1 MRQVFSSP
9 RIENVD
15 RVEAMLH
22 ENGIE
27 TYATNR
33 DKLRRDRLRRFS
45 YSRGADETA
54 WPAIWIKHAE
64 DLPQA
69 RQLLRDAGLMG
80 STRPDIA
87 TQYMLRAPVQERTQ
101 PASTRLRRALLILV
115 LISAIYM
122 FWNLSIQNQPQD
134 RPPLE
139 NSTAVSPATNLSLP
153 YDETGQSNTVII
165 IDKDSEPVE

>member
-9 RIENVD
+9 RIENID

-27 TYATNR
+27 TYVTNR

-45 YSRGADETA
+45 YSKAADEAA
-54 WPAIWIKHAE
+54 WPAIWIKQAE

-69 RQLLRDAGLMG
+69 RELLRNAGLMG

-87 TQYMLRAPVQERTQ
+87 TQYQLRAPIQERRQ
-101 PASTRLRRALLILV
+101 PATTRLRRILLILV
-115 LISAIYM
+115 LVSAIYM
-122 FWNLSIQNQPQD
+122 LWSLNIQNQASDTPAE
-134 RPPLE
+134 E
-139 NSTAVSPATNLSLP
+139 NSNVVLPAIHPTLA
-153 YDETGQSNTVII
+153 DDKTGQPNTVIV
-165 IDKDSEPVE
+165 IDQDSEPDE